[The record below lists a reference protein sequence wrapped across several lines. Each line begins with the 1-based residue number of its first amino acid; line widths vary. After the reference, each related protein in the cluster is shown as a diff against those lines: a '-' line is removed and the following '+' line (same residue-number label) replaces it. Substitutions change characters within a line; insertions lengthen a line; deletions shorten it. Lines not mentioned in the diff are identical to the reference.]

1 MKFSNLKISLQLGI
15 AYGLILFLLTA
26 VGSFGIYSLYQSNE
40 TMQQATAANVKK
52 TELLQDMAASVH
64 AMSRAMQTIALLT
77 DETAFGAEQ
86 AAIETARK
94 NYDTAYAMLSTLP
107 LDDRATALLGAIGAD
122 QFAAQARYAQF
133 IATFRTD
140 RSRATA
146 LLLKT
151 LTPATTQWQNEIS
164 QLLRLQEVSRQN
176 EEAVARQTY
185 QTALTVLAGLVIL
198 AVTVACYIAWS
209 SARSITTPL
218 TRAIQLARSIASGN
232 LGNDLAISTETS
244 AGPGTNASG
253 SAKTDNETTQLL
265 RSLQDMN
272 NNLVQ
277 SLVDVRATATAM
289 ALASAQTAA
298 DNRTLASRNEK
309 QADSL
314 LASFPVLKDLTAL
327 VARNTEHAK
336 RARSVITSASSGAQ
350 RSSYTLMQLGLTE
363 DAIEA
368 SSDKIN
374 GLLEQIDDLVLKANM
389 LALDASA
396 EVIEGSEQEN
406 DMAQIA
412 TRVNELAQSSATVAT
427 DIKVLLA
434 ESARMF
440 NTGRRL
446 ISQAGNSVGE
456 VVRSVQDATV
466 LIEEI
471 NASASLQGAGLVQV
485 RQTMDNANELLQHN
499 ALALAESAEAAK
511 AMQARAHSMSQLIAR
526 FKLGNTAGSVHVVN
540 TDSTDGT
547 DSHGSSSGTPATG
560 NKLAD
565 AGTRYQAAQSRHPI
579 IEMPKRARPTL
590 RLAASGGQR
599 R

>member
-26 VGSFGIYSLYQSNE
+26 VGSFGIFSLYQSNA

-77 DETAFGAEQ
+77 DETAFSAEQ
-86 AAIETARK
+86 AAIATARK

-107 LDDRATALLGAIGAD
+107 LDDRASALLGAIGAD
-122 QFAAQARYAQF
+122 QFAAQAHYAQF

-140 RSRATA
+140 RARATA

-151 LTPATTQWQNEIS
+151 LAPATTQWQNEIG
-164 QLLRLQEVSRQN
+164 QLIRLQEVSRQN
-176 EEAVARQTY
+176 EETVARQTY
-185 QTALTVLAGLVIL
+185 QTALMVLAGMVIL

-232 LGNDLAISTETS
+232 LGSDLAISTETS

-253 SAKTDNETTQLL
+253 SAKTDNETAQLL

-277 SLVDVRATATAM
+277 SLVDM

-314 LASFPVLKDLTAL
+314 LASFPVIKDLTAL
-327 VARNTEHAK
+327 VARNTEQAK

-368 SSDKIN
+368 TSDKIN
-374 GLLEQIDDLVLKANM
+374 GLLEQIDDLVLKANL

-406 DMAQIA
+406 DMARIA

-446 ISQAGNSVGE
+446 VSQAGSSVGE

-511 AMQARAHSMSQLIAR
+511 AMQTRAHSMSQLIAR
-526 FKLGNTAGSVHVVN
+526 FKLGNTAGRVRVVN
-540 TDSTDGT
+540 TDSTDST
-547 DSHGSSSGTPATG
+547 DGADGHGGGNTPATG

-565 AGTRYQAAQSRHPI
+565 AGARYQAAQSRHPI

-590 RLAASGGQR
+590 RLAASGGQKR
-599 R
+599 